1 MAKADIMFD
10 KTEIVLRI
18 AEKRPVSYNIR
29 AEQTTTVTFR
39 PTTVKKL
46 FKSEAS
52 EVMLI
57 KFRGGPAEGTAV
69 TKEALETMKKGSW
82 ATAKMQMAEFCKYNK
97 LTLHYEDT
105 EWKPV
110 SLAKSKAG

>member
-29 AEQTTTVTFR
+29 AEQSTTVTFR

-46 FKSEAS
+46 FKSEKS

-57 KFRGGPAEGTAV
+57 KFSGGPQDGAAV
-69 TKEALETMKKGSW
+69 TKTALETMKKGSW
-82 ATAKMQMAEFCKYNK
+82 DIAKKQMEDFCKYNK

-105 EWKPV
+105 EWKPI